1 MSTICSDGC
10 VGDGACDVDD
20 GDDDNVGEA
29 DNRDNG
35 DDNGDIWWK
44 QTARDG
50 YKFPQDHT
58 ARQTLRLQETLE
70 ASDGAVQS
78 LFNDWDRWPS

>member
-35 DDNGDIWWK
+35 DDNGDI
-44 QTARDG
+44 
-50 YKFPQDHT
+50 
-58 ARQTLRLQETLE
+58 
-70 ASDGAVQS
+70 
-78 LFNDWDRWPS
+78 